1 VVLLL
6 STGIQQ
12 PSVSSQLDYYT
23 SKVTA
28 VVSMTLTAVD
38 IQGADLSEPL
48 VLFWHHHPV
57 VVCGLWVAGSEMSL
71 SI

>member
-1 VVLLL
+1 
-6 STGIQQ
+6 
-12 PSVSSQLDYYT
+12 
-23 SKVTA
+23 
-28 VVSMTLTAVD
+28 MTLTAVD

-71 SI
+71 ST